1 MSILKSVLT
10 LIIVWFL
17 GLQYTLIAQTK
28 DTPIDQMKNSQTNK
42 VSEETREREARA
54 QQVGSRPT
62 KVNRALKVNGI
73 LTIKLF
79 HKPAS
84 NLSFEVWS
92 AETKKT
98 SSRRY
103 FQCKCNFTLDQRR
116 PRLF

>member
-28 DTPIDQMKNSQTNK
+28 DTPIDQMKNSQINK

-92 AETKKT
+92 AETKKNIFEEIF
-98 SSRRY
+98 SVQVQFHS
-103 FQCKCNFTLDQRR
+103 
-116 PRLF
+116 